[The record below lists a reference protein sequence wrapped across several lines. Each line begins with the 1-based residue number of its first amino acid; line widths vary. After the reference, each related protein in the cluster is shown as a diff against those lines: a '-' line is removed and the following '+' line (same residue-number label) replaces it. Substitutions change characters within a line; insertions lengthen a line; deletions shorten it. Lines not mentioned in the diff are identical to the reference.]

1 MTEIL
6 KNLSSES
13 FLAETLVINPID
25 IFYNILLLLF

>member
-6 KNLSSES
+6 KNLSES